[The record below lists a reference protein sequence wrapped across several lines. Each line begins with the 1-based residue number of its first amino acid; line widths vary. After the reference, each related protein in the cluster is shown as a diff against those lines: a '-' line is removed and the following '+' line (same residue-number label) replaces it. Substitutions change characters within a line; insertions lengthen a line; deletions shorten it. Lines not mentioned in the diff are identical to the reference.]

1 MLRLV
6 LFLSLHKDICCGYHK
21 NCFLLRK
28 KVIKLLFDVIIMI
41 TFILLDVSEEVTLEE
56 EGLSEKEKQVEE
68 EKDVISDEELLHS
81 KFQLFFKKKNMD
93 ESFQDYS

>member
-1 MLRLV
+1 M
-6 LFLSLHKDICCGYHK
+6 
-21 NCFLLRK
+21 
-28 KVIKLLFDVIIMI
+28 LFDVIIMI

-81 KFQLFFKKKNMD
+81 KFQLFF
-93 ESFQDYS
+93 